1 MRETEADPAVRLS
14 VPPLEVRVDEQEVT
28 ELSEALTTSDGSKGD
43 LPAEVKGSELERFDT
58 VPETAVSG
66 NSSSDS
72 LDSHEG
78 KNPDLPPRRSARET
92 RPPAWVQSGDYV
104 MKMSQGQRV
113 AENLEPEWLMKANYL
128 KDLAQQPLFANLQG
142 NLGEAILK
150 VVVGSLNG

>member
-1 MRETEADPAVRLS
+1 M
-14 VPPLEVRVDEQEVT
+14 
-28 ELSEALTTSDGSKGD
+28 KG
-43 LPAEVKGSELERFDT
+43 
-58 VPETAVSG
+58 
-66 NSSSDS
+66 S
-72 LDSHEG
+72 LDSDEG

-104 MKMSQGQRV
+104 MKMSQGQRI